1 MELKILKC
9 KSCGK
14 IIERLPGTHG
24 CPTVCC
30 GSPMLEL
37 VANSQE
43 GSLEK
48 HIPVVQIEGNHIHVQ
63 VGQVEHPMLE
73 EHSIKFI
80 YLITDKATHRTDL
93 LPGSKPVADFYI
105 ENETPLKVYEFC
117 NLHGLWEKEI

>member
-30 GSPMLEL
+30 GSPMVEL

-63 VGQVEHPMLE
+63 VGQVKHPMLE

-80 YLITDKATHRTDL
+80 YLITDKATHRIDL
-93 LPGSKPVADFYI
+93 LPGSNPVADFYI